1 MVKKLTNANALTKHG
16 ANLSQDF
23 VVFLEPPVDV
33 SLKIIANQY
42 DIITQ
47 GYKVLIFR
55 KENT

>member
-23 VVFLEPPVDV
+23 VVFLEPLVDV
-33 SLKIIANQY
+33 SLKIIANQH

-47 GYKVLIFR
+47 GPRIQCSHF
-55 KENT
+55 